1 MWVHGS
7 PDYLAQFKN
16 AFWHLSAREVTRGR
30 AVSALPNLENPCRS
44 RILHLKSKL
53 VGGRAARR
61 ASEGHDRVAAEVSL
75 RRGNHDDQSI
85 RPGPPGRMGRFGC
98 RSRLKGDCEL

>member
-1 MWVHGS
+1 
-7 PDYLAQFKN
+7 
-16 AFWHLSAREVTRGR
+16 
-30 AVSALPNLENPCRS
+30 
-44 RILHLKSKL
+44 
-53 VGGRAARR
+53 
-61 ASEGHDRVAAEVSL
+61 L